1 MTTIV
6 AKKENGY
13 IHICANTRVSY
24 GYERGD
30 SKVGGCNLDKLVKIN
45 DECFIA
51 SCGEA
56 SLSIYN
62 ELFSRINYLEGT
74 DIKHI
79 IDYMFKF
86 RQYFKSMTEI
96 KEISGYGFV
105 VFKDK
110 IFQIIYDSNEIFE
123 MQDFVACGSGRY
135 YAIAALHLGKS
146 AKEAVELSCKLDAF
160 SELPIQEYK
169 INI

>member
-13 IHICANTRVSY
+13 IHLCADTRVTY
-24 GYERGD
+24 DYERID
-30 SKVGGCNLDKLVKIN
+30 SNVGGCKLEKLVKIN
-45 DECFIA
+45 NEFYIA
-51 SCGEA
+51 SCGES
-56 SLSIYN
+56 SLSIYG
-62 ELFSRINYLEGT
+62 ELFARTTLPESI

-79 IDYMFKF
+79 IEYMFKF
-86 RQYFKSMTEI
+86 RQYYKSMTDL
-96 KEISGYGFV
+96 KEIRGNGFII
-105 VFKDK
+105 FKDK
-110 IFQIIYDSNEIFE
+110 IFQIFYDSNEVFE
-123 MQDFVACGSGRY
+123 MEDFVACGSGRY

-169 INI
+169 IYL